1 MTVLYSD
8 IVNEVL
14 IDLQGYTMQQDR
26 ATTLSAAITSST
38 ATSISV
44 SNTSDIGKGIIEIGE
59 ELMWVE
65 SFDRVGNT
73 LTISPWGRGYLGTTA
88 GSSYAANSK
97 ITISPTFP
105 KYVVKRAINDTIQA
119 IGAAMHTVRQ
129 ITFIYNPSIT
139 TYELLDSSSN
149 NVTAHAIIAAHWQ
162 EVGPTKEWL
171 PIRRIDLESYA
182 DIATWGGSSAV
193 PPQTVTIRDYIT
205 PGRTVKLLYAA
216 DPTPFDADADV
227 FTTKTGLPLTCKD
240 VVVLGAI
247 YRLLTFLDPARASQI
262 SPQADEIDSKRPFG
276 SVGNVMRQ
284 IFALYT
290 TRLNEE
296 AKKQLQKY
304 PPRVHYVR

>member
-38 ATSISV
+38 ATSVSV
-44 SNTSDIGKGIIEIGE
+44 SSTSDIGKGIIEIGE

-88 GSSYAANSK
+88 GSSYAVDSK

-119 IGAAMHTVRQ
+119 IGASMHTVRQ
-129 ITFIYNPSIT
+129 ITFTYNPSIT
-139 TYELLDSSSN
+139 TYELLD
-149 NVTAHAIIAAHWQ
+149 
-162 EVGPTKEWL
+162 
-171 PIRRIDLESYA
+171 A

-193 PPQTVTIRDYIT
+193 PPQTVTIRDYVT

-216 DPTPFDADADV
+216 DPTPFDTDADV

-247 YRLLTFLDPARASQI
+247 YRLLTFLDPARASQT